1 MDLQPGD
8 YFLINK
14 HVRKKKLQLQS
25 SFQQDEVIWE
35 HLPESLQGTTSAGMP
50 KILCKDYVD

>member
-8 YFLINK
+8 YFLIYK

-25 SFQQDEVIWE
+25 FFQRDEVIWE
-35 HLPESLQGTTSAGMP
+35 PLPESL
-50 KILCKDYVD
+50 